1 MYKIFNLSTTKERAA
16 PSGGNSSPCHLPRR
30 HGALG
35 ARGGGGLT
43 VAWRGGYRRAVI
55 LLAHRRV
62 EGAAATA

>member
-16 PSGGNSSPCHLPRR
+16 PSGGNSSPCHLR
-30 HGALG
+30 A
-35 ARGGGGLT
+35 GGGGLT